1 MLIFFTNVVVAAL
14 TIGDMIM
21 MTGKHDK
28 QHKKWAVFGKR
39 TLCFLGLK
47 ELSPLYIFYLGRY
60 AKNV

>member
-28 QHKKWAVFGKR
+28 QHKKWVIFGKE
-39 TLCFLGLK
+39 LCAF
-47 ELSPLYIFYLGRY
+47 SDFF
-60 AKNV
+60 